1 LSWCIPRERF
11 ACLESMHVVYEWRK
25 RLIKATIVAILRSRN
40 KFADMARH
48 EEETMVKERINSL
61 AWLRKR
67 VEEADTDLLREMIK
81 TMAEMLMSGEA
92 DSLCGA
98 EYGKRDP
105 ERVNQRNGYRRRRWD
120 TRAGTID
127 LGIPKLRRGSYFPSW
142 LLAPRRRAER
152 ALMQVVTECYVRG
165 VSTRRVEGLVRK
177 LGLEGISKSQVSQL
191 AKELDKGVEE
201 FRNRPLDRG
210 PYTFVWLDAMTQRV
224 REEGQVV
231 NVIVVIAI
239 GVNGDGKREVL
250 GIDLFTSENEAGWE
264 TFLQSLVA
272 RGLSGVKLVISDA
285 HQGLK
290 NAIASQLPGSGWQ
303 RCRTH
308 FMRDLLTKVPK
319 RSQEWVIA
327 LVRSIFAQPD
337 AKRVREQ
344 HGQVVKALE
353 ERYPEVA
360 EMVEEAR
367 EEILAFAVFPQA
379 IWRQIWSNNPLERL
393 TREIRRR
400 SNVVGIFPNRGAI
413 IRLVGAVLA
422 EQNDE
427 WLISKRYMGL
437 ELLEQARKVGTKVE
451 KAEEESEMVEQMIV

>member
-1 LSWCIPRERF
+1 
-11 ACLESMHVVYEWRK
+11 
-25 RLIKATIVAILRSRN
+25 
-40 KFADMARH
+40 
-48 EEETMVKERINSL
+48 MVKERINSL

-165 VSTRRVEGLVRK
+165 VSTRRVDGLVRK

-250 GIDLFTSENEAGWE
+250 GIDLFTSEDEAGWE

-303 RCRTH
+303 RCRMH

-344 HGQVVKALE
+344 HGRVVEALE

-451 KAEEESEMVEQMIV
+451 KAEEESEMVEQLIL